1 MITQRSTK
9 TTSLALVAITGLALS
24 APVLAGTATTYSVEQ
39 GAEEYVPIGGAKK
52 KTKKDAAGDPILT
65 VLAGDSVKFVWPAD
79 IGDTH
84 DFAYEKGGK
93 ILWQSEPFATGATIT
108 IGPKSKNRDTKGKSL
123 KKVISRPGTYKIYCT
138 FHSGTMKMKLVVKK
152 APSR

>member
-1 MITQRSTK
+1 MTITQR
-9 TTSLALVAITGLALS
+9 TTTTALAILASTGLALS
-24 APVLAGTATTYSVEQ
+24 APALAGTAKTYSVEH
-39 GAEEYVPIGGAKK
+39 GAEEFVPIGGAKK
-52 KTKKDAAGDPILT
+52 KTRKDAAGDPILT
-65 VLAGDSVKFVWPAD
+65 VVAGDSVKFVWPAD

-108 IGPKSKNRDTKGKSL
+108 IGPKSRNKDLAGKSL
-123 KKVISRPGTYKIYCT
+123 KKVISKPGTYKIYCT

-152 APSR
+152 AR